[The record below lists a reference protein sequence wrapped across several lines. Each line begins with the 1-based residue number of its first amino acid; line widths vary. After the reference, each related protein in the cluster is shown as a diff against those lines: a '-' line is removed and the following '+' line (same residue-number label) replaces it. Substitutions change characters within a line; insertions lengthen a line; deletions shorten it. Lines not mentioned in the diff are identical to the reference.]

1 MEDSIPATTALF
13 EDFCA
18 GPARTAD
25 ELLIIGDL
33 FEAWPGD
40 DCQTTTATRVGQ
52 ALRDLRQSGVA
63 VGFMH
68 GNRDFLIGQAFCQR
82 WGIDLIDQPL
92 VRPYQTGRALIL
104 HGDQLCTDD
113 IAYQRWRTKV
123 RDPAWQ
129 QRILGRPLW
138 WRLSLAR
145 AARLISRLRHRQQV
159 PQDVSHQAAEEL
171 MNTHQAQLMIHGHT
185 HRPAVHGQPSS
196 QRIVLSDWNASRA
209 SAVVLTR
216 DEAGDSA
223 VLMGIHRDCDGVAL
237 QNWDTS

>member
-1 MEDSIPATTALF
+1 MEDSTPGTTALF

-52 ALRDLRQSGVA
+52 ALRDLSQFGVA

-92 VRPYQTGRALIL
+92 LRRYQAGYALIL

-113 IAYQRWRTKV
+113 IAYQRWRSKV

-129 QRILGRPLW
+129 QRILSRPLW
-138 WRLSLAR
+138 WRLGLAR
-145 AARLISRLRHRQQV
+145 AARLISRLRHRRQM
-159 PQDVSHQAAEEL
+159 PQDVSQQAVEAL
-171 MNTHQAQLMIHGHT
+171 MNTHQAQLVIHGHT
-185 HRPAVHGQPSS
+185 HRPAVHGPLPS
-196 QRIVLSDWNASRA
+196 QRIVLSDWTPSTG
-209 SAVVLTR
+209 SAVVLTH
-216 DEAGDSA
+216 DEGGDSA
-223 VLMGIHRDCDGVAL
+223 VLMRIHRDGDGVAL
-237 QNWDTS
+237 QVWDSR